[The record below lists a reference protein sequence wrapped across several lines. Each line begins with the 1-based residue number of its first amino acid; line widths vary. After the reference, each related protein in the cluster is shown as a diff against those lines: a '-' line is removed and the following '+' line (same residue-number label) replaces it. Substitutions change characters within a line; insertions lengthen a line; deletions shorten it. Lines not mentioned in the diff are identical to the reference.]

1 MRSGQVALQAG
12 EGWSQRQCRGP
23 FLLDLT
29 LGIREWAFTGF
40 VFHGNAMVE
49 VSFRVNARLEIIL

>member
-1 MRSGQVALQAG
+1 MRSGQVAPQAG

-23 FLLDLT
+23 LDLT